1 MLLALQI
8 ENYAIIKSLQ
18 ISFDS
23 GFTAITGETGAGK
36 SIIIGALSLILGNR
50 VDTSIL
56 YDKSKKCFVEG
67 TFNLE
72 KLNIKPF
79 FEQNDLDYQKLT
91 ILRREISETGKSRA
105 FVNDTPVTLSQ
116 LKELAQYLVDIHSQH
131 HHLLIENQGFKL
143 KIIDEYS
150 QNIELVEQYQQK
162 REEYKKTCLELDHL
176 LEAKSKSIQE
186 NDYFE
191 FLNNELLEAN
201 FTIGE
206 LEEIE
211 KQISILSNAELIKT
225 KLFQSSNIIHEDPI
239 SLLSSLQE
247 LKGNCAS
254 ISTFDEK
261 FQSLTNRINSVI
273 IEMKDIDFEISS
285 ITNEIEVNP
294 DHLQLL
300 NERLDQLNK
309 LLQKHRVHSISELIE
324 KHQFIQLQL
333 SQFSDSQEKIDLMN
347 QKKSELYIDLNQIG
361 DRITAI
367 RKNNIESLEREIIE
381 KITSIGIPDGML
393 KIHLESTD
401 QFLEF
406 GKDKV
411 SFLFSANKGISLAEV
426 EKVASGGE
434 ISRLMLAIKSV
445 ISTKNI
451 LPTVIFDEIDT
462 GISGDVAG
470 KVSRLMQKIASDRQL
485 LVITHLPQIAAKA
498 KIHYFVY
505 KEVIDN
511 KTYTNIKELKGNER
525 VEEIA
530 AMMSGDTITLAARQT
545 AQELIF
551 EN

>member
-201 FTIGE
+201 LTIGE

-361 DRITAI
+361 DRITST
-367 RKNNIESLEREIIE
+367 RKSNIESLEREIIE

>member
-201 FTIGE
+201 LTIGE

-393 KIHLESTD
+393 KIHLESMD

>member
-201 FTIGE
+201 LTIGE

-347 QKKSELYIDLNQIG
+347 RKKSELYIDLNQIG

>member
-50 VDTSIL
+50 VDTSVL
-56 YDKSKKCFVEG
+56 YDKSKKCYVEG
-67 TFNLE
+67 SFNLE
-72 KLNIKPF
+72 KLNIKHF
-79 FEQNDLDYQKLT
+79 FEQNDLDYQTIT

-105 FVNDTPVTLSQ
+105 FINDTPVTISQ

-150 QNIELVEQYQQK
+150 QNIDLVESYQLK
-162 REEYKKTCLELDHL
+162 HAEYKKTVIELDQL

-191 FLNNELLEAN
+191 FLNTELQEAN
-201 FTIGE
+201 ISLGE
-206 LEEIE
+206 QEDIE

-225 KLFQSSNIIHEDPI
+225 KLFQSSNIFHDEPV

-247 LKGNCAS
+247 LKGNCSA

-261 FQSLTNRINSVI
+261 FQSLTERINSVI

-285 ITNEIEVNP
+285 FSNEVEVNP
-294 DHLQLL
+294 DYLQLL
-300 NERLDQLNK
+300 TDRLDLLNK
-309 LLQKHRVHSISELIE
+309 LQQKHRVHSIQELIE
-324 KHQFIQLQL
+324 KHQFIQSQL
-333 SQFSDSQEKIDLMN
+333 SQFSDNQDRIDLV
-347 QKKSELYIDLNQIG
+347 SENKAKLFDELNQIG
-361 DRITAI
+361 DKISSI
-367 RKNNIESLEREIIE
+367 RKSNLDSLENEIIQR
-381 KITSIGIPDGML
+381 ITSIGIPDGIL
-393 KIHLESTD
+393 KIQLESTD
-401 QFLEF
+401 QFYEN

-411 SFLFSANKGISLAEV
+411 VFLFTANKGIPLAEV

-470 KVSRLMQKIASDRQL
+470 KVARLMQKIASDRQL

-505 KEVIDN
+505 KEVVDG
-511 KTYTNIKELKGNER
+511 KTYTNIKELKSDDR

-530 AMMSGDTITLAARQT
+530 AMMSGDSITNAARQT
-545 AQELIF
+545 AKELIL

>member
-201 FTIGE
+201 LTIGE

-239 SLLSSLQE
+239 SILSSLQE

-361 DRITAI
+361 DSITST
-367 RKNNIESLEREIIE
+367 RKSNIESLEREIIE

>member
-201 FTIGE
+201 LTIGE